1 MKPVKTREKKVAV
14 KKEISPAKILEQT
27 KKKMDKLKMKRQ
39 IELEKINLKKQQD
52 LEKFQAKK
60 ELAYKKKID
69 SINSKIDLSTK
80 NLTELTDL
88 LK

>member
-1 MKPVKTREKKVAV
+1 MKQKKKNK
-14 KKEISPAKILEQT
+14 KKELSPAKLLENT
-27 KKKMDKLKMKRQ
+27 RKKMDKLKIKRQ
-39 IELEKINLKKQQD
+39 IELEKINLRKQQD

-60 ELAYKKKID
+60 ELAYQKKID